1 MAQTPLALGDLDSA
15 QLVTHVLL
23 DVDVAVPHDQAQS
36 TSVEQLGLG
45 VPRLA
50 RLEKMNSIIT
60 KLQRFSH
67 PNPHTRQL
75 E

>member
-23 DVDVAVPHDQAQS
+23 DVDVALTQDQAQS
-36 TSVEQLGLG
+36 TSVQQLCFG

-50 RLEKMNSIIT
+50 RLEKINSVIT
-60 KLQRFSH
+60 KLQRFSIPTLTH
-67 PNPHTRQL
+67 GS
-75 E
+75 